1 MKPVATVITVFRGG
15 CEVVHEGRVRAL
27 RLVGRHAHRKQALAV
42 GDQLSFD
49 SERDVV
55 IDVMPRRT
63 QLARRRSRPPHKE
76 QVIAANID
84 RLAIVA
90 AVVDPVFQ
98 SEAVDRFALAAYAGG
113 LEVILIVN
121 KIDLL
126 EGRPLPEEISAYEEV
141 LDVYQTSAR
150 FGTGVPALAERLR
163 DSITVFAGHSG
174 VGKSS
179 LLNALEPELRLETAQ
194 LSAKTR
200 RGRHTTTSAVWIQL
214 PGGAVVVDTPGV
226 SEIAGGFF
234 APALLDDVYPD
245 IASAAQDCR
254 FRDCRHGA
262 EPDCAVRVAIEAGRV
277 RSSRLD
283 SYHRL
288 IAELDRR

>member
-1 MKPVATVITVFRGG
+1 MNSVATVIAVFRGG
-15 CEVVHEGRVRAL
+15 CEVVHEGQVKAL
-27 RLVGRHAHRKQALAV
+27 RLVGRHAHREQSLAV

-63 QLARRRSRPPHKE
+63 QLARRRSRAPHKE

-90 AVVDPVFQ
+90 AVVDPVFH

-113 LEVILIVN
+113 LEVILVVN

-126 EGRPLPEEISAYEEV
+126 QGRAFPEEIIAYEEV
-141 LDVYQTSAR
+141 LDVYQTSAK

-179 LLNALEPELRLETAQ
+179 LLNALEPELRLETAHV
-194 LSAKTR
+194 SEKTR

-234 APALLDDVYPD
+234 AVALLDDVYPD

-254 FRDCRHGA
+254 FRDCRHDA
-262 EPDCAVRVAIEAGRV
+262 EPDCAVRAAIETGRV

-288 IAELDRR
+288 IAELDLG